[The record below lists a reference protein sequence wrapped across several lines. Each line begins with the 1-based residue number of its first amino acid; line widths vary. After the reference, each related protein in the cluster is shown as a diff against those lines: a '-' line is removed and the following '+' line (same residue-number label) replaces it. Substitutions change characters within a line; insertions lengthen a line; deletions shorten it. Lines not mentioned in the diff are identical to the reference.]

1 MAVLDAQGRR
11 EERMVK
17 AFWNG
22 YEIIEIE
29 YHTDCVDIVF
39 QMDYYHSPLTGT
51 GRRLVRME
59 DIVLEEA

>member
-1 MAVLDAQGRR
+1 
-11 EERMVK
+11 MVK